1 MNDVIFFSH
10 VIPLLWLWLKSIHFK
25 IENAL
30 SELKGQII
38 ILRVGTYLLFYSTTT
53 VKQCFHSQKYGQKI
67 TGSTT
72 ETNWKSV
79 YWLEK
84 KIGLLH
90 YFFQLQY
97 TVPSYFFVIYGKVF
111 QKLDDDLHR
120 LSKWLYHGNF
130 MHNWFCI
137 EANRFSPL

>member
-1 MNDVIFFSH
+1 MVIFIILGLTDKIFKLVSSDFSFHDVIFFSH

-79 YWLEK
+79 Y
-84 KIGLLH
+84 
-90 YFFQLQY
+90 
-97 TVPSYFFVIYGKVF
+97 
-111 QKLDDDLHR
+111 
-120 LSKWLYHGNF
+120 
-130 MHNWFCI
+130 
-137 EANRFSPL
+137 